1 MNNNNLDF
9 KSYSPKISNCDSPKQ
24 KMSKLLSDFV
34 VVDINNKINSK
45 ILYDNNITKNSI
57 SIIEENIYENKSSSP
72 SPKSSSSPST
82 SPKCNKNINENKFI
96 YKNKN
101 NDSDTDSI
109 PYILNSSFNNRS
121 DADSISYILNKS
133 FNNRSTINTDSM
145 IFNNNNDNNNNN
157 NDNNNNNNNNNI
169 NGWDNEANI
178 TIINWYHSFKK
189 KKFIYQYIMDKNKNI
204 SNILHVLSIL
214 LSSSLGIF
222 SAFKLSFSNK
232 DYVTISDFILMFLN
246 FINALITA
254 LSKKYIDEKRNEEI
268 RKYIL
273 ELDNFLGEIA
283 AQVLKS
289 LNYRI
294 NADEFFN
301 INNDKYTK
309 LITTAPNITLHEIQD
324 ARKKYKEYI
333 KSNI

>member
-1 MNNNNLDF
+1 
-9 KSYSPKISNCDSPKQ
+9 
-24 KMSKLLSDFV
+24 
-34 VVDINNKINSK
+34 
-45 ILYDNNITKNSI
+45 
-57 SIIEENIYENKSSSP
+57 
-72 SPKSSSSPST
+72 
-82 SPKCNKNINENKFI
+82 
-96 YKNKN
+96 
-101 NDSDTDSI
+101 
-109 PYILNSSFNNRS
+109 
-121 DADSISYILNKS
+121 
-133 FNNRSTINTDSM
+133 
-145 IFNNNNDNNNNN
+145 
-157 NDNNNNNNNNNI
+157 
-169 NGWDNEANI
+169 
-178 TIINWYHSFKK
+178 
-189 KKFIYQYIMDKNKNI
+189 MDKNKNI

-232 DYVTISDFILMFLN
+232 DYATISDFILMFLN